1 MQKILIA
8 DRDPETRDWYERL
21 VQSLGHIPIVCP
33 DAIAVLDAASAHTDL
48 DLVLMDVD
56 LPGAWGE
63 QLMRVVRGLD
73 RLEDVP
79 IIVASAPRSQVEL
92 MRLLAN
98 GARKWFRRPPEARE
112 LVAAIHECLERSVAL
127 SVFDVP
133 EPALVLADGLD
144 SNWLLG

>member
-1 MQKILIA
+1 MHKILIA
-8 DRDPETRDWYERL
+8 DSDPDTREWYSEL
-21 VQSLGHIPIVCP
+21 VRSLGHVPLVCE
-33 DAIAVLDAASAHTDL
+33 DAIAVLDYASSNPDL

-63 QLMRVVRGLD
+63 QLITIVRSLD
-73 RLEDVP
+73 CLGDVP
-79 IIVASAPRSQVEL
+79 ILVASAPRSQVEL

-98 GARKWFRRPPEARE
+98 GARRWFRRTPEARE
-112 LVAAIHECLERSVAL
+112 LIPAINECLERCDAL

-133 EPALVLADGLD
+133 EPELIIDGAA

>member
-8 DRDPETRDWYERL
+8 DGDPVTRDWYSEL
-21 VQSLGHIPIVCP
+21 VRGLGHVPLICE
-33 DAIAVLDAASAHTDL
+33 DAIAVLDYASSNPDL
-48 DLVLMDVD
+48 DLVLMDID

-63 QLMRVVRGLD
+63 QLLTVVRGLD
-73 RLEDVP
+73 SLAEVP

-98 GARKWFRRPPEARE
+98 GARRWFRRPPEARE
-112 LVAAIHECLERSVAL
+112 LVDAIHECLERNVAL
-127 SVFDVP
+127 AVFDIP
-133 EPALVLADGLD
+133 EPEAVDEGC

>member
-8 DRDPETRDWYERL
+8 DGDPVTRDWYAEL
-21 VQSLGHIPIVCP
+21 VRDLGHVPLVCEN
-33 DAIAVLDAASAHTDL
+33 AIAVLDYASSNPDL
-48 DLVLMDVD
+48 DLVLMDLD

-63 QLMRVVRGLD
+63 QLLTVVRRLD
-73 RLEDVP
+73 SLAEVP

-98 GARKWFRRPPEARE
+98 GARRWFKRPPEARE

-127 SVFDVP
+127 AVFDIP
-133 EPALVLADGLD
+133 EPVSMVDEAC

>member
-8 DRDPETRDWYERL
+8 DRHAETREWYTEL
-21 VQSLGHIPIVCP
+21 VRSLGHIPLVCE
-33 DAIAVLDAASAHTDL
+33 DAIAVLDYASSNPDL

-63 QLMRVVRGLD
+63 QLITVVRSLD
-73 RLEDVP
+73 SLEDVP

-98 GARKWFRRPPEARE
+98 GARRWFRRPPEARE
-112 LVAAIHECLERSVAL
+112 LVAAIQECLEHSVAL
-127 SVFDVP
+127 SIFDVP
-133 EPALVLADGLD
+133 EPVLASQGVHPH
-144 SNWLLG
+144 WLLD